1 MQSVFVLDVYKHV
14 PRLCRYVLMFGM
26 AQRGKNNDPNYTSLG
41 VRIPKELKR
50 RLTVKLAYYDDL
62 NASMALERLIELW
75 VTGQIEIGTP
85 VDTPQDA
92 QVFTNMQTQK
102 TPPKTQ
108 DTPPRDT
115 NIPELASASTPRFTE
130 ATELG
135 KLRAELG
142 MSQRKL
148 ASALGIHHSTV
159 GDYER
164 GQKDTPP
171 EVLEAARALLSDS
184 FDGE

>member
-1 MQSVFVLDVYKHV
+1 
-14 PRLCRYVLMFGM
+14 MFGM

-75 VTGQIEIGTP
+75 VTGQVEIGTP
-85 VDTPQDA
+85 VDAPQDA

-102 TPPKTQ
+102 A
-108 DTPPRDT
+108 PPRNT
-115 NIPELASASTPRFTE
+115 NTSELASASAPKFNDT
-130 ATELG
+130 TELG
-135 KLRAELG
+135 QLRAELG

-171 EVLEAARALLSDS
+171 EILERARSLLN
-184 FDGE
+184 E